1 MKALVI
7 CVTRVGL
14 GFKSINPVSTEVPGG
29 IAAIGEDA
37 GDIVVNG
44 DVGVGAPVTGAAVGG
59 TGALVTG
66 AAVVGLGV
74 GAPVT
79 GAAVGGTGAKVTGA
93 AVGFMVRSGA
103 GGDTANA
110 MSAFGSARNVSMTGS
125 IGCNI
130 IVSKSVITGIRGI
143 NSVSTPLGQGKIPSF
158 VTY

>member
-7 CVTRVGL
+7 CVTREGL
-14 GFKSINPVSTEVPGG
+14 GFKSIKPVSTDVPGG
-29 IAAIGEDA
+29 ITARGEDA
-37 GDIVVNG
+37 GDICVGN
-44 DVGVGAPVTGAAVGG
+44 VGVGAPVTGADVGG

-79 GAAVGGTGAKVTGA
+79 GAAVGGTGAEVTGA
-93 AVGFMVRSGA
+93 TVGLNVRRGA

-110 MSAFGSARNVSMTGS
+110 ISALGSARNVSITGS

-130 IVSKSVITGIRGI
+130 IVSKSVITGC
-143 NSVSTPLGQGKIPSF
+143 
-158 VTY
+158 

>member
-37 GDIVVNG
+37 GEDAGDMVVNG

-130 IVSKSVITGIRGI
+130 IVSKSVITTAGW
-143 NSVSTPLGQGKIPSF
+143 VSR
-158 VTY
+158 VAA